1 MYYIRLASDI
11 YSTKRKLK
19 FVCLDGCNRSSPTSV
34 RVVYQMVALLW
45 SDAKLINGRLRVKD
59 DVPGHQIV
67 LSSLSA
73 A

>member
-1 MYYIRLASDI
+1 
-11 YSTKRKLK
+11 
-19 FVCLDGCNRSSPTSV
+19 
-34 RVVYQMVALLW
+34 MVALLW

-73 A
+73 AYGMKPVSRLRSTRAASPWA